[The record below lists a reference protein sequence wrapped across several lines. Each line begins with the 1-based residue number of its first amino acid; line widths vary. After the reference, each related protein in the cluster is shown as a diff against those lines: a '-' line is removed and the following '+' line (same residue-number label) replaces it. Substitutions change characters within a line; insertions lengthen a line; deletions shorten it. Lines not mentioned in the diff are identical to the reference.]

1 MNNEEQG
8 VRGYGGRLDIR
19 PPYQR
24 EFIYNEKE
32 QQAVIT
38 TVLNGYPLNVMYW
51 VKRGN
56 DAECPYEVMDGQ
68 QRTLSLCEYVAGKFS
83 YEFKNFFNQPKDIQR
98 KILDYRLT
106 VYVCEGEPS
115 EKLEWFRTINI
126 AGKPLNEQEINN
138 AVYAGPFVSDAK
150 RHFSKSNCGA
160 YRLAK
165 DLVTGTPIRQD
176 FLKKALEWMAG
187 HETREGKR
195 QTIVG
200 YMAEHQHD
208 PNANALWLHFQNVV
222 NWVRA
227 TFPKYR
233 KEMKGVAWG
242 TLWRRHHERQLDVAA
257 LEQEV
262 KRLMA
267 DSDVQKKK
275 GIKLLEVSLLSHLG
289 KGRTPESVYAD
300 LYVQAEEEGWS
311 DSQLEQAKKL
321 ARWDYWGFTSHD
333 VNNFEELKAAHTK
346 FAKALCDSLVVN
358 EWDGFDIDWEPGSG
372 FNDADGTLANNPRQT
387 DLIIHLVKEMGK
399 YIGPMSDPENKGHK
413 LLCVD
418 GVIGTFVTNCPEYID
433 YFILQSYGRVDNL
446 DGYAPNTHKFI
457 LTENFESS
465 AVTGGQLLR
474 QAAYMPSSGYKGG
487 VGAYRF
493 QKDYDNTPDYKWMRK
508 AIQENQRVFNEWKA
522 AQEGTA
528 AE

>member
-1 MNNEEQG
+1 MNNKFTKFLIFPALVAGMAMFSCTEVEKIQVEHIGGYNTMDNEESEAYYANLREYKDQIY
-8 VRGYGGRLDIR
+8 GYGRPVAFGWFSDWAPYGAARGGYLTSVPDSMDIISMWSGAPGRFEITPEQKADK
-19 PPYQR
+19 
-24 EFIYNEKE
+24 EF
-32 QQAVIT
+32 
-38 TVLNGYPLNVMYW
+38 
-51 VKRGN
+51 
-56 DAECPYEVMDGQ
+56 
-68 QRTLSLCEYVAGKFS
+68 
-83 YEFKNFFNQPKDIQR
+83 
-98 KILDYRLT
+98 
-106 VYVCEGEPS
+106 
-115 EKLEWFRTINI
+115 
-126 AGKPLNEQEINN
+126 
-138 AVYAGPFVSDAK
+138 
-150 RHFSKSNCGA
+150 
-160 YRLAK
+160 
-165 DLVTGTPIRQD
+165 
-176 FLKKALEWMAG
+176 
-187 HETREGKR
+187 
-195 QTIVG
+195 
-200 YMAEHQHD
+200 
-208 PNANALWLHFQNVV
+208 
-222 NWVRA
+222 
-227 TFPKYR
+227 
-233 KEMKGVAWG
+233 
-242 TLWRRHHERQLDVAA
+242 
-257 LEQEV
+257 
-262 KRLMA
+262 
-267 DSDVQKKK
+267 VQKKK

-418 GVIGTFVTNCPEYID
+418 GVIGTFVSSCPEYID
-433 YFILQSYGRVDNL
+433 YFILQSYGRVDGL

-457 LTENFESS
+457 LTENFEQY
-465 AVTGGQLLR
+465 AVDGGRLLD
-474 QAAYMPSSGYKGG
+474 QARYMPSSGYKGG

-528 AE
+528 TENEQ